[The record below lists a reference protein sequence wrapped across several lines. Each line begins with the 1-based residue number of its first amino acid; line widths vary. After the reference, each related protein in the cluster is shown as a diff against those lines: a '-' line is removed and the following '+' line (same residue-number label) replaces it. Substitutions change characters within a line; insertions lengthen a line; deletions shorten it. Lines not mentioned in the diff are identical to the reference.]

1 LNLAVN
7 CTYDVTEF
15 LRAFNRKAEERMT
28 MGCVDELAS
37 GHSDRGHR
45 DRQAALLQ
53 LMDVVMR
60 DQRFLL
66 LYYDVD
72 AWIVR
77 DENFDINI
85 LFTEADDISNR
96 NATFFFTEQSHLF
109 D

>member
-1 LNLAVN
+1 
-7 CTYDVTEF
+7 
-15 LRAFNRKAEERMT
+15 

-66 LYYDVD
+66 LYHDVE

-77 DENFDINI
+77 DENFEINI

-96 NATFFFTEQSHLF
+96 NDTFFLTENAHLF
-109 D
+109 ESPNTKQRRANAVSYDFPTATHYST